1 MMISLK
7 IHSAG
12 IKKSMKQ
19 NKRLAIVVACAC
31 GLLAY
36 CAYPS
41 GAFAEQLPAS
51 EDAIFN
57 GMYMDNQGD
66 DHPDAA
72 ADVADDYGQ
81 GMRDWEK
88 MDDTE
93 LEVDSTEQDKGHNHA
108 AH

>member
-19 NKRLAIVVACAC
+19 NTL
-31 GLLAY
+31 
-36 CAYPS
+36 
-41 GAFAEQLPAS
+41 
-51 EDAIFN
+51 
-57 GMYMDNQGD
+57 
-66 DHPDAA
+66 
-72 ADVADDYGQ
+72 
-81 GMRDWEK
+81 EK

-93 LEVDSTEQDKGHNHA
+93 LEVDSTEQDKGHDHA